1 MLTQEEVSEKLEK
14 GWIKAW
20 SMFELLATKEET
32 TKETLNVLLDKLE
45 KDPRAGL
52 YKKDLSEM
60 KKVEKPMKDIDVG
73 FSVTAEVE
81 FITRNFDHLVQIVM
95 EYGPSAIEIYEP
107 KNINM
112 PCGEAQSI
120 LNSISQM
127 MHQFAAAGVG
137 GIVFLKEK

>member
-1 MLTQEEVSEKLEK
+1 MLSKEDVNEKLEK
-14 GWIKAW
+14 GWIKSW
-20 SMFELLATKEET
+20 SMFEVLATKEET
-32 TKETLNVLLDKLE
+32 TKEAIDKLLDRLE
-45 KDPRAGL
+45 KDPRAGV
-52 YKKDLSEM
+52 YKKDLSEI
-60 KKVEKPMKDIDVG
+60 KKAIKPMKNIDVAY
-73 FSVTAEVE
+73 SLTAEVE
-81 FITRNFDHLVQIVM
+81 FITKNFDDLVQIVM

-107 KNINM
+107 KNINI